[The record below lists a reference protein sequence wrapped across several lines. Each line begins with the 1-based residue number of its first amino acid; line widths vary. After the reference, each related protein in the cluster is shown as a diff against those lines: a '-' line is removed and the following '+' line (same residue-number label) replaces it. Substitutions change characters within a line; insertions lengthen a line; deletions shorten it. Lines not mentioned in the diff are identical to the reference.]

1 MATCVVPEYYP
12 LRRWISRSIP
22 RESPLPVDSLKRIR
36 IRQTLAQLSPGFV
49 ATINA
54 NLLSWLF
61 MSEGETSSSFATT
74 WVGWGGFVEVSYL
87 YIFLPFSSL
96 SSSTSSSSSPAG
108 ILFSLIF
115 DETSGKKNFKSTLKR
130 PITGTLFLTYIR
142 RCTHRVGTEV

>member
-74 WVGWGGFVEVSYL
+74 WVGWGGGICWS
-87 YIFLPFSSL
+87 FLFIYFSSL
-96 SSSTSSSSSPAG
+96 F
-108 ILFSLIF
+108 LFIIVNIVIF
-115 DETSGKKNFKSTLKR
+115 IPCRDFVFAN
-130 PITGTLFLTYIR
+130 IR
-142 RCTHRVGTEV
+142 RDFRKKKLQKYTEEANNWYPLFNIYPPVYT